1 MQIKRIGIISKPE
14 HARGLCTALGNAKYR
29 YVVLGGD
36 PGLTIPDS
44 CDVIVCRPKSAGH
57 GPVGT
62 ALALAR
68 SDDMRPVIFENG
80 TRRVLDQLT
89 QIKKGTFQQSV
100 PQHIL
105 PKRRK
110 GKRTQAQALEDLIE
124 LGGFFFAHM
133 VRLGEQQASLLMQTA
148 STYGDEPCWLNTR
161 ADSDPHRAL
170 HEVFAGSV
178 HNPKNNLAD
187 IRKTKRFHETPL
199 WSVSGKGSFIRV
211 HELYM
216 LSADPVPEDRLEF
229 ICGFTGVFS
238 TKAAASEERDRRKW
252 DEYDE
257 LAAVREAFVEAHVP
271 EPVKAPEPAPKPVP
285 APSSEDDVSTLL
297 DMLYEAVKAQ
307 GVKHIEHEHFTLDL
321 KVKHLPN
328 PAGVGPRLSVCGHP
342 GGSLSMS
349 LSEVTCE
356 DCAKTPT
363 YHEMVWILENMD
375 Y

>member
-29 YVVLGGD
+29 YTVLGGD

-57 GPVGT
+57 GPVWD

-68 SDDMRPVIFENG
+68 SDDTRPVIFENG
-80 TRRVLDQLT
+80 TTRILEQLT
-89 QIKKGTFQQSV
+89 QIKKGTFEQSV
-100 PQHIL
+100 PQNLL

-110 GKRTQAQALEDLIE
+110 DKRTQIQALEDLIE
-124 LGGFFFAHM
+124 LGGFFFSHM

-148 STYGDEPCWLNTR
+148 STYGDEPCWLEADESR
-161 ADSDPHRAL
+161 RFDSDPHAAL

-187 IRKTKRFHETPL
+187 IRKTKRFYETPL
-199 WSVSGKGSFIRV
+199 WSVSGKGSYMRV
-211 HELYM
+211 SELYM
-216 LSADPVPEDRLEF
+216 LSPDPMPKARLDF
-229 ICGFTGVFS
+229 ICGFAGVFP
-238 TKAAASEERDRRKW
+238 TKAAASAERTRRKN
-252 DEYDE
+252 EQE
-257 LAAVREAFVEAHVP
+257 PAPLVEAHVP
-271 EPVKAPEPAPKPVP
+271 EPVKALEPAPKPVTP
-285 APSSEDDVSTLL
+285 ASSEDDVSTLL
-297 DMLYEAVKAQ
+297 DMLYEAVKAK
-307 GVKHIEHEHFTLDL
+307 GVKRIEHEHFILDL

-349 LSEVTCE
+349 LSEVTCD
-356 DCAKTPT
+356 DCARTSE
-363 YHEMVWILENMD
+363 YDAMLWILENMD